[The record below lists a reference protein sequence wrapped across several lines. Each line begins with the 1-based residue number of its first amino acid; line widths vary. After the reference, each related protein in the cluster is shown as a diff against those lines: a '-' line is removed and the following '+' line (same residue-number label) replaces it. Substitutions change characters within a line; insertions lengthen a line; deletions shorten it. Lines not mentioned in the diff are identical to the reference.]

1 MIAEVGGRRW
11 WIVLCLAIVAG
22 FLGGVIDAIN
32 PPGAMGVAD
41 GVIAGLAIALA
52 YQIGRRE

>member
-11 WIVLCLAIVAG
+11 WIVLCLGIATG
-22 FLGGVIDAIN
+22 SLLGVIDAIN
-32 PPGAMGVAD
+32 PPGAMGVVD
-41 GVIAGLAIALA
+41 GVVAGLAIALA